1 MKLGGLK
8 PRLEVPEA
16 IPQLPDMSKQL
27 FMILGACL
35 LMMAMWIWVQ
45 GIGIPHQQA
54 ESATLGI
61 PRGNLSDLYPRWLGA
76 RELLLHRRDPYGAD
90 ITREIQMGYYG
101 RELDPNRPNDP
112 KDQQAF
118 AYPVYVVLVL
128 APTVEWRFAVAQRVF
143 LALFVL
149 LTAASVIWW
158 ANALRWR
165 LSTAAKLT
173 WVVII
178 LGSFP
183 AIQGF
188 KLQQLTLLVA
198 AFFARSMCL
207 VAGKRLVGAGIL
219 LALATIKPQLAV
231 VPALWL
237 SIWVL
242 GNWRER
248 QRLLWSFA
256 ASMAVLFIAGE
267 MLLPGWIGEFRR
279 ASAAYYR
286 YTGGGTSVL
295 DILLTP
301 VLGRVATVGMV
312 CLCAVLLWRVR
323 RSAEDT
329 REFQWSLG
337 LVMATT
343 LVIIPMFAPYN
354 QVLLIPAV
362 MVIVRAI
369 RELWEASRLSR
380 FMVAT
385 VGLSVFWPWI
395 AATVLGVAMLFLPAP
410 TVWRF
415 WAVPLYT
422 TVAIPIVVPALLLV
436 GKRSLSSEKA

>member
-1 MKLGGLK
+1 
-8 PRLEVPEA
+8 
-16 IPQLPDMSKQL
+16 MSKQP
-27 FMILGACL
+27 FMILGAGL

-45 GIGIPHQQA
+45 KIGIPHQQV
-54 ESATLGI
+54 ESKTLGI

-76 RELLLHRRDPYGAD
+76 RELVLHRRDPYGAD
-90 ITREIQMGYYG
+90 VTAEIQIGYYG
-101 RELDPNRPNDP
+101 RELDPHHPNDP

-118 AYPVYVVLVL
+118 AYPVYVVLML
-128 APTVEWRFAVAQRVF
+128 APTIEWRFPVAQRVF

-149 LTAASVIWW
+149 LTTASVVWW

-165 LSTAAKLT
+165 LSTAAMLT

-198 AFFARSMCL
+198 AFLARAMCL
-207 VAGKRLVGAGIL
+207 VTSKRLVGAGIL
-219 LALATIKPQLAV
+219 LALATIKPQLAL

-237 SIWVL
+237 TIWVL

-256 ASMAVLFIAGE
+256 AAMAVLCIVAE
-267 MLLPGWIGEFRR
+267 ILLPGWIGEFRR

-301 VLGRVATVGMV
+301 VLGRVATPGIV
-312 CLCAVLLWRVR
+312 CVCAVALWRVR
-323 RSAEDT
+323 RSAEAT
-329 REFQWSLG
+329 PEFQWSLA

-354 QVLLIPAV
+354 QVLLIPSL

-380 FMVAT
+380 FMVAA

-395 AATVLGVAMLFLPAP
+395 AAALLGIAMLFLPKP

-422 TVAIPIVVPALLLV
+422 TVVIPIVVPALLLV
-436 GKRSLSSEKA
+436 GRRSLSHEKA